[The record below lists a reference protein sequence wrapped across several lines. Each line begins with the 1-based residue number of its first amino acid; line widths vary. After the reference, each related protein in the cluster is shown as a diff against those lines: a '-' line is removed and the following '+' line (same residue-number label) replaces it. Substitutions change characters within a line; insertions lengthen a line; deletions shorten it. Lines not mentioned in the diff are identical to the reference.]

1 MVECAEKHKI
11 DVLIPELQEKYK
23 NVDFGIL
30 KYDLDMPYLSVL
42 KGTLIYENA
51 NFIENMDK
59 LLKEY
64 TSTTKTKSEK
74 IEQIFKML
82 DSMKKNR
89 KSGGGGKKNIGV
101 AALRS
106 MIQDL
111 SVLEAMINSLPPD
124 FQVSA
129 FDIFSGNLSSNNSPS
144 SPGYASSANEPT
156 QS

>member
-1 MVECAEKHKI
+1 
-11 DVLIPELQEKYK
+11 
-23 NVDFGIL
+23 
-30 KYDLDMPYLSVL
+30 
-42 KGTLIYENA
+42 
-51 NFIENMDK
+51 
-59 LLKEY
+59 
-64 TSTTKTKSEK
+64 
-74 IEQIFKML
+74 
-82 DSMKKNR
+82 
-89 KSGGGGKKNIGV
+89 
-101 AALRS
+101 